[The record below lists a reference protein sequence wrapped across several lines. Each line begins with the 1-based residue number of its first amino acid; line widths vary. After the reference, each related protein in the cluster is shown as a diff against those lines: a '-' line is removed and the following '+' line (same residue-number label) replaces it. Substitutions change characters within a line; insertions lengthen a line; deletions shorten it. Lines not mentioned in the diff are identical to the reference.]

1 MKRAVIFDLDGTI
14 CNTLED
20 LALCT
25 NDALAQLG
33 LPGHPVEVYRY
44 IVGNGVEKQMQRA
57 LTEAHY
63 TPERAARLK
72 VLFKEAYARRWM
84 EHTRP
89 YDGMLP
95 ALEELRQQGY
105 LLGVCT
111 NKPDEF
117 AQEMVRHCFGSLF
130 SLICGNRPGIPVK
143 PDPTLLRQMLDTLGV
158 PPEGCL
164 YCGDSCVDMQTA
176 RAAGVCSVGVLW
188 GFRPQKEL
196 EENGAVFL
204 AQTPSE
210 LPELARRFAEGDIP
224 KFSTCADGAFSTRP
238 GEGRL

>member
-1 MKRAVIFDLDGTI
+1 MKQAVIFDLDGTI

-33 LPGHPVEVYRY
+33 LPGHPVEAYRY
-44 IVGNGVEKQMQRA
+44 IVGNGVDKQMQRA
-57 LTEAHY
+57 LTEANF
-63 TPERAARLK
+63 TPERAERLK
-72 VLFKEAYARRWM
+72 ALFKEAYGRRWK

-95 ALEELRQQGY
+95 ALEELHRQGY

-117 AQEMVRHCFGSLF
+117 AQEMVRHCFGEVFTLV
-130 SLICGNRPGIPVK
+130 CGNRPGIPVK
-143 PDPTLLRQMLDTLGV
+143 PDPTLLLQMLEELGV

-176 RAAGVCSVGVLW
+176 KAAGVCSVGVLW
-188 GFRPQKEL
+188 GFRPRQEL

-204 AQTPSE
+204 AQTPQD
-210 LPELARRFAEGDIP
+210 LPELGRRFARGEVPG
-224 KFSTCADGAFSTRP
+224 FSTSAAAEFSTNR
-238 GEGRL
+238 EGLLP